1 MAIKTYRVMAQSTG
15 GFIVEAES
23 PEHAEELALDHMRTG
38 TPFVSGIVEY
48 RESESP
54 WYDPIRLSIM
64 CDGSGGDKIL
74 SIEKEGEQR

>member
-54 WYDPIRLSIM
+54 W
-64 CDGSGGDKIL
+64 
-74 SIEKEGEQR
+74 